1 MVQNKKLFKATWD
14 APPPNRL
21 EGIKRI
27 FKAFFFAMLLFFTL
41 LKAALK
47 RTAKKCPN
55 ARKGNLFTTG
65 AY

>member
-1 MVQNKKLFKATWD
+1 
-14 APPPNRL
+14 
-21 EGIKRI
+21 
-27 FKAFFFAMLLFFTL
+27 MLLFFTL